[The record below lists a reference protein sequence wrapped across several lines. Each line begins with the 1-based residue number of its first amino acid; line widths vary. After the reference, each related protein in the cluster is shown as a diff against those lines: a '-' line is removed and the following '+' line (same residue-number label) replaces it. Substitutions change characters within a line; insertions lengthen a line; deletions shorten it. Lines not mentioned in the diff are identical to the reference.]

1 MESLFIAQLIGIYLL
16 VVGVVV
22 AIRQKSIMP
31 AVSELAKSRAL
42 LLIIAAIE
50 LAAGIAVVLVYPRVS
65 FDWMGLVSLVGW
77 MMVVESIVYLSMP
90 MQQVQKFMR
99 KFNTPKWYTLGGL
112 GSAAIGIYLIA
123 IGFQVL

>member
-1 MESLFIAQLIGIYLL
+1 MESFFIAQLIGIYLL

-31 AVSELAKSRAL
+31 AISELAKSRAL